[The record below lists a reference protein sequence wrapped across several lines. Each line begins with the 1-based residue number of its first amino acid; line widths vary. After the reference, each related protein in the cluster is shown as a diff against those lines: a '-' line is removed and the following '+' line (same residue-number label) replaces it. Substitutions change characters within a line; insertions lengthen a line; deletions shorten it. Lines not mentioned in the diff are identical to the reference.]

1 MTAASSEG
9 SIATDK
15 ALATGTSPL
24 QAAPQQPS
32 LVSRALKFWPAV
44 LVFFAFVLA
53 WEVLARVAF
62 SDRAYL
68 LPSPGAVAVRGWE
81 IRDAILL
88 SSWTTLYSAVVG
100 YGIAIAAGMGFAI
113 VMSQSKT
120 LERSFYPWAVILQVT
135 PVIAIA
141 PVIILWFGFGQVS
154 IVIISM
160 LIAYFPILNNT
171 HLGLVSTDR
180 NQVELFQLHEASWWG
195 QFWHL
200 RLPGAIP
207 QIIAGLRISAG
218 LAVIGAILGEF
229 VIGTAGSYGGIGVRV
244 VMAQATLRTT
254 ELFAYVIAASMLGL
268 FFFAFVSFLG
278 YQLMKDWHES
288 ARTGVT
294 D

>member
-1 MTAASSEG
+1 MTAADIDRQGEE
-9 SIATDK
+9 AVE
-15 ALATGTSPL
+15 PL
-24 QAAPQQPS
+24 EVPGETLLQRA
-32 LVSRALKFWPAV
+32 SRFWPAV
-44 LVFFAFVLA
+44 VVFFVFVAA
-53 WEVLARVAF
+53 WQLVATMAF

-68 LPSPGAVAVRGWE
+68 MPDPVSVVQTGWE
-81 IRDAILL
+81 LRDAILR
-88 SSWTTLYSAVVG
+88 SSWTTLYSAIIG
-100 YGIAIAAGMGFAI
+100 YAIAIIGGMGFA
-113 VMSQSKT
+113 VLMSQSKT

-141 PVIILWFGFGQVS
+141 PIIILWFGFGQTS

-180 NQVELFQLHEASWWG
+180 NQVELFQLHDASWLER
-195 QFWHL
+195 FWHL

-207 QIIAGLRISAG
+207 HIIAGLRISAG

-229 VIGTAGSYGGIGVRV
+229 VIGTAGTYGGIGVRV

-268 FFFAFVSFLG
+268 FFFALVSFLG
-278 YQLMKDWHES
+278 YRLMRDWHES
-288 ARTGVT
+288 ARTGVRE
-294 D
+294 